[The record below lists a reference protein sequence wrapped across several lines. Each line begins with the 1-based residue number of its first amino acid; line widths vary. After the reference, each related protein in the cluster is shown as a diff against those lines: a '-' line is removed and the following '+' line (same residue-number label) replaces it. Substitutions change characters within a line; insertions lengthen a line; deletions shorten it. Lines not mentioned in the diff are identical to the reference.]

1 MRSCHHIQRAPRL
14 RHPVYFVGSAP
25 SPGTFCSSHP
35 FFIPSR
41 IGGDDEKHWS
51 YSVGRRCHDVRD
63 VFVCPEQRS
72 VGQCEGTARSSS
84 ALQRLRHRAGWQGL
98 DGLDWRSARPE
109 LSNDWSSHRPA
120 RCRSGEGSACDGN
133 GQRSARATEAV
144 FSPSNAGIASRLSR
158 SCRGMCRPDR
168 SGPNR
173 DNGADARRTSLLE
186 DRDPT
191 TITMKPIDL
200 NDSATTPIDPAVLS
214 AMLPCLRE
222 EFGNSSPA
230 HAPLPIRRNATS
242 TPHELN
248 HEYPRH
254 TSHKPCAWRRLRLQI
269 GALSSATTARA
280 SIRSAAFCAAAG
292 RHRDR

>member
-14 RHPVYFVGSAP
+14 RPPVYFVGSAP

-51 YSVGRRCHDVRD
+51 YSVGRRCHDVGD

-158 SCRGMCRPDR
+158 PCRGMCRPDR
-168 SGPNR
+168 SGLDR
-173 DNGADARRTSLLE
+173 DNGAGARRPSPLE
-186 DRDPT
+186 DRYPT
-191 TITMKPIDL
+191 AITIEAYRPERQRHDTHRSCCPQ
-200 NDSATTPIDPAVLS
+200 
-214 AMLPCLRE
+214 
-222 EFGNSSPA
+222 
-230 HAPLPIRRNATS
+230 RNAAL
-242 TPHELN
+242 P
-248 HEYPRH
+248 
-254 TSHKPCAWRRLRLQI
+254 ARRIRQFV
-269 GALSSATTARA
+269 ARA
-280 SIRSAAFCAAAG
+280 CASSDPQE
-292 RHRDR
+292 RHIHTA